1 MGQSNGVIL
10 KSLLENALTFQNQ
23 LEDYPTAIEIYESI
37 LKRFPESSEV
47 EVSLFNLAYCYRKV
61 GDPVRV
67 NAMAARLK
75 AGYPEGKLTQQLK
88 QAGKEKEKD
97 PATLRYEKVYQL
109 FIEGSFEEAKA
120 EKIKADK
127 ELGNS
132 YWKPQLLYIE
142 AIYYIKTKQ
151 DSIAI
156 NRLENIS
163 RLFPQSTLAE
173 KSTTMIDVLKRRNQ
187 IEAYLSNLSIE
198 RGEEDL
204 RRGADV
210 DVAST
215 IPSITKSLPTAKAP
229 TEPITAKNVLI
240 KPNNTELVKTGKEYN
255 TSAPNAPDAPLIRNK
270 PITLLEGN
278 ATSQLKGNSYSI
290 NPNDTAYLVLILD
303 KVDPIFVSESKNAFT
318 RFNQQLSLN
327 RPIAMSIRKINN
339 QFQYLLFGPFENFDQ
354 ALQYMEKVRPYTATR
369 ILPWLGSN
377 KYKFSMISP
386 ANLALLQASQDIDGY
401 NSFLHE
407 LYPEKF

>member
-1 MGQSNGVIL
+1 
-10 KSLLENALTFQNQ
+10 
-23 LEDYPTAIEIYESI
+23 
-37 LKRFPESSEV
+37 
-47 EVSLFNLAYCYRKV
+47 
-61 GDPVRV
+61 
-67 NAMAARLK
+67 
-75 AGYPEGKLTQQLK
+75 
-88 QAGKEKEKD
+88 
-97 PATLRYEKVYQL
+97 
-109 FIEGSFEEAKA
+109 
-120 EKIKADK
+120 
-127 ELGNS
+127 
-132 YWKPQLLYIE
+132 LYIE

-163 RLFPQSTLAE
+163 RLFPQSALAE
-173 KSTTMIDVLKRRNQ
+173 KSATMVDVLKRRNQ

-210 DVAST
+210 DVTAT
-215 IPSITKSLPTAKAP
+215 IPSITKSLPSAKAP
-229 TEPITAKNVLI
+229 TELLAAKNLLL

-255 TSAPNAPDAPLIRNK
+255 TSAPTTPVAPLIRSK
-270 PITLLEGN
+270 PITLLGGN
-278 ATSQLKGNSYSI
+278 ATSQLKGNSYNI
-290 NPNDTAYLVLILD
+290 NPNDTAYLVLMLD

-327 RPIAMSIRKINN
+327 RPIAISIRKINN

-354 ALQYMEKVRPYTATR
+354 ALQYMEKVRPSTATR

-386 ANLALLQASQDIDGY
+386 ANLALLQASQDIEGY